1 MAQTILTATGFNRPT
16 LAELLKRIGDNV
28 SVIVGPV
35 NRDPDSGTGQLLGT
49 FAEALGV
56 DFETAEY
63 VFLSRFVSSAEGAAL
78 DAIGE
83 WMGNP
88 RQAKTKTRVN
98 VILYGTNGVTVPA
111 GSTATY
117 NNHLFELSA
126 DVAISNSNTNDITI
140 RFVATTGNVGVR
152 INSISYAVA
161 GDNKQPFEIATQ
173 VAALVNTAGSAGGS
187 AVFSAVAN
195 GANLRITSP
204 NVNSGIVVSPEG
216 GGASIIQVGSPGLM
230 TAQEDGPI
238 VVPANLL
245 ITPVSAVVGWTGI
258 NNPTAGATGASRES
272 DTSYRNR
279 LSNAQGATT
288 GKATP
293 EAIKANMLT
302 VNGVTSATVIV
313 NNKLTDNTEG
323 QPGKS
328 YMVVVSGGLAQ
339 DIGQMIWDVGG
350 AGIETFG
357 TQQVTATDSDGNPH
371 VMSYSIVQPQDVY
384 VKVVVDGLSTEEIA
398 STGLRQLIQGAVSNY
413 FATLGLGDDVVPQ
426 RMFGYIYSATHGV
439 IHMVIT
445 AGLNAGGLSESAVPI
460 DSDRVGSI
468 KNLDISG
475 QGV

>member
-28 SVIVGPV
+28 AVVVGPV

-56 DFETAEY
+56 NYETAEH
-63 VFLSRFVSSAEGAAL
+63 VFLSRFVSSAEGSAL

-88 RQAKTKTRVN
+88 RQTKTKTRVN
-98 VILYGTNGVTVPA
+98 VILYGENGRTVPA

-117 NNHLFELSA
+117 NNHLFSLAA
-126 DVAISNSNTNDITI
+126 DVTISNSNTNDITI

-152 INSISYAVA
+152 INSISYTVP
-161 GDNKQPFEIATQ
+161 GDNKQPFEVANQ
-173 VAALVNTAGSAGGS
+173 VAALVNTAGSSGGTS
-187 AVFSAVAN
+187 AFTAVAN

-204 NVNSGIVVSPEG
+204 NVNSGIIVSPEG
-216 GGASIIQVGSPGLM
+216 GGASIQQVGSPGLM
-230 TAQEDGPI
+230 TALEDGPI

-245 ITPVSAVVGWTGI
+245 TTPVSAVTGWTGI

-272 DTSYRNR
+272 DTSYRAR

-302 VNGVTSATVIV
+302 VSGVTSATVIV
-313 NNKLTDNTEG
+313 NNTMTTNSEG

-339 DIGQMIWDVGG
+339 DIGQMIWNVGG

-357 TQQVTATDSDGNPH
+357 DHQVTAQDSDGNPH
-371 VMSYSIVQPQDVY
+371 VINYSVVQPQEVD
-384 VKVVVDGLSTEEIA
+384 VKVVVDNLSSEEIA
-398 STGLRQLIQGAVSNY
+398 STGLKQLIIGAISNY

-426 RMFGYIYSATHGV
+426 RMFGYIYNATHGV
-439 IHMVIT
+439 IHMTIT
-445 AGLNAGGLSESAVPI
+445 AGLAGGPLSEAAVPI
-460 DSDRVGSI
+460 DSDRVAAT
-468 KNLDISG
+468 KTVTVSG